1 MSQTLPIEVFAETSS
16 TAEKIAEFYDDDLYV
31 VCLPQLEAWAKD
43 NGWQMITEKEVNRDT

>member
-31 VCLPQLEAWAKD
+31 ACLPQLEAWAED
-43 NGWQMITEKEVNRDT
+43 NGWQMITEREVYNDT